1 MIEVQGLTKIYGALK
16 AIDDVNFHV
25 EKGQILGFLG
35 PNGAGKTTTMRIL
48 AGAQGATQG
57 SAKIAGFEI
66 HDKPREAKRRL
77 GYMPEFPPLYTSM
90 TVHAYLHFAAKIK
103 GVLRHERAKKV
114 DRAMEL
120 TGLLKARKRVI
131 GQLSKG
137 YRQRVGLAQA
147 LVHEPEVL
155 ILDEPTS
162 GLDPAQISEVRD
174 VIKGLGGDHTVIL
187 STHILPEVTM
197 TCDRV
202 VIIDRGK
209 IVADDSEAS
218 LAQLVAGEQRVHVE
232 VARPGDACLSSLGGI
247 EGVDEVALLDD
258 GVYTLRTGGRDLR
271 EAISQAVVEG
281 GYGLLEMKTE
291 VASLEQIYLQ
301 LLEGVGA
308 PGAAADEAADD
319 EAAPVGAAAAD
330 ADEAPEDGG
339 EEDAR

>member
-16 AIDDVNFHV
+16 AIDDVTFHV

-66 HDKPREAKRRL
+66 HEKPREAKRRL
-77 GYMPEFPPLYTSM
+77 GYMPEFPPLYTGM
-90 TVHAYLHFAAKIK
+90 TVHAYMHFAAKIK
-103 GVLRHERAKKV
+103 GVPRRERAKKV
-114 DRAMEL
+114 DRAMEQ
-120 TGLLKARKRVI
+120 TGLIKARKRVI

-147 LVHEPEVL
+147 LVHEPEIL

-162 GLDPAQISEVRD
+162 GLDPAQIHEVRD

-202 VIIDRGK
+202 VIIDRGR

-218 LAQLVAGEQRVHVE
+218 LAQLVAGEQRVQVQ
-232 VARPGDACLSSLGGI
+232 VARPGDAAFAALQGV
-247 EGVDEVALLDD
+247 EGVDEVESAAD
-258 GVYTLRTGGRDLR
+258 GFYRMRTGERDLR
-271 EAISQAVVEG
+271 EAIAQTMVDG
-281 GYGLLEMKTE
+281 GHGLLELQTE
-291 VASLEQIYLQ
+291 VVSLEQIYLR
-301 LLEGVGA
+301 LLEGGDNKGGA
-308 PGAAADEAADD
+308 GALGVKDGD
-319 EAAPVGAAAAD
+319 APAEPAD
-330 ADEAPEDGG
+330 APAESA
-339 EEDAR
+339 EEDAS